1 MARTDK
7 NETFYFVEIQDPLS
21 SRQVSAQKK
30 ISRCVLRGDGWG
42 RRNQCRVHR
51 AAASPLNHF
60 IKQHWKHHLN
70 RLTLTH
76 MLHEWKRILSTQITA
91 IKRWSQNHPGRGWK
105 LAIINQRLVWDKIQ
119 TMSESYWCP
128 SHDVTAAAAYCSE
141 LPSAL
146 WRASLQ
152 QFVLVS
158 WTTASLVGLF
168 SSISSCL
175 WQVLSYSS
183 TWYNKPPDRPLHP
196 DRTGLFR
203 LCTVF
208 VRDLRRIHISSPQ
221 LGCALPMQT
230 DYWHQNLHE

>member
-1 MARTDK
+1 MARIDK

-30 ISRCVLRGDGWG
+30 ISSCVLREDGWG

-51 AAASPLNHF
+51 AAASPLNRF
-60 IKQHWKHHLN
+60 IKQHWKQHLN
-70 RLTLTH
+70 RLASIRSHHTWHTCYTSEKEYWAHRSL
-76 MLHEWKRILSTQITA
+76 LLSVA
-91 IKRWSQNHPGRGWK
+91 SLAHLSLSALSQNHPDRGWK

-128 SHDVTAAAAYCSE
+128 SHNVTAAAAYCRE

-152 QFVLVS
+152 QLVLVS

-208 VRDLRRIHISSPQ
+208 VSRDGQ
-221 LGCALPMQT
+221 
-230 DYWHQNLHE
+230 